1 MKRPKWKPNNINFGR
16 ATIITPEMVDQNLT
30 IHNGNSYKTILITTE
45 HVGHRLGEFHATT
58 TIPLFKTKKKKI

>member
-1 MKRPKWKPNNINFGR
+1 
-16 ATIITPEMVDQNLT
+16 MVDQNLT